1 MKTFT
6 KIKMQLKM
14 KYKHF
19 KGFVFFQTAL
29 VLLLVGACTKEWDDH
44 YDAGTFDLPD
54 KSITELIKEQT
65 DLSTFSKM
73 LEITGYDSILNA
85 SQSYTVWA
93 PKNSALSGLDLTDTE
108 MVKKTVQ
115 NHIARSRITTSGVDN
130 SYIRMLNS
138 KYVSFS
144 RNQSGFSF
152 GDNNIITANQPAKN
166 GLIHMLDGYTPYVNN
181 LWEYLGTTSGLDS
194 LREYIYGQSRKVFDA
209 ENSIEIG
216 ANEEGQVIYDSA
228 FVIWNP
234 VLDRLGAIDTEDS
247 IFTAIMPDN
256 NAWKDSYDRIKNY
269 YNFPNDAGSTK
280 RQRDLTRF
288 TVIQDMLYRGRITQ
302 PDKLDSVTSTY
313 GNVFYNPAEI
323 FKGIDYE
330 ALSNGLAYVTNKMP
344 FADTISFFKKIKVEA
359 EQASGRT
366 NSGSNIF
373 IRSSYGTGFTASD
386 NYYILVDPTSTEPAV
401 EFSIPNTLSAKYN
414 IYCVFVPAK
423 IIDPENITPT
433 KAKFQL
439 TYIRRVN
446 GSTFIKRVTPENN
459 VTNTDGLTKMF
470 VDQFDFEFANVVD
483 ADFGRIAVKLEVS
496 SAVSAQEEQSGK
508 YTRTMR
514 IDCIILEPVL
524 E

>member
-1 MKTFT
+1 MR
-6 KIKMQLKM
+6 
-14 KYKHF
+14 YRYF
-19 KGFVFFQTAL
+19 KGFVFIPAAF
-29 VLLLVGACTKEWDDH
+29 VLLLAAACSKEWDDH

-54 KSITELIKEQT
+54 KTVTELIKEQP

-73 LEITGYDSILNA
+73 LEVSGYDDVLNA

-93 PKNSALSGLDLTDTE
+93 PKNSALAGLDMNDTE
-108 MVKKTVQ
+108 LVKKTVQ
-115 NHIARSRITTSGVDN
+115 NHIARSRITTSGIDN
-130 SYIRMLNS
+130 SYIRMLNR

-144 RNQSGFSF
+144 KSQSGYTF
-152 GDNNIITANQPAKN
+152 GDNNISAANQPAKN
-166 GLIHMLDGYTPYVNN
+166 GLIHVIDGYSPYVKN
-181 LWEYLGTTSGLDS
+181 LWEYLGKADGIDS
-194 LREYIYGQSRKVFDA
+194 LRDYIYGQSRKVFDP

-216 ANEEGQVIYDSA
+216 ATEDGQVIYDSA

-234 VLDRLGAIDTEDS
+234 VLDRLGAIDIEDS
-247 IFTAIMPDN
+247 IYTAIMPDN
-256 NAWKDSYDRIKNY
+256 NAWNESYSRIKNY
-269 YNFPNDAGSTK
+269 YNFPTDAGSTK

-288 TVIQDMLYRGRITQ
+288 TIVQDMLYRGRITE
-302 PDKLDSVTSTY
+302 PAELDSVTSTY

-323 FKGIDYE
+323 FKGLDYA
-330 ALSNGLAYVTNKMP
+330 ALSNGLAYVTAKMP
-344 FADTISFFKKIKVEA
+344 FADTMSFFREIRVEA
-359 EQASGRT
+359 EQANGRSNT
-366 NSGSNIF
+366 GSSIF

-423 IIDPENITPT
+423 IIDPNNVTPT

-439 TYIRRVN
+439 TYIRRSS

-459 VTNTDGLTKMF
+459 ITNTEGLTKMF

-483 ADFGRIAVKLEVS
+483 EEYDRVAVKLEVS
-496 SAVSAQEEQSGK
+496 SAVSTQEEQSGK
-508 YTRTMR
+508 FSRTMR